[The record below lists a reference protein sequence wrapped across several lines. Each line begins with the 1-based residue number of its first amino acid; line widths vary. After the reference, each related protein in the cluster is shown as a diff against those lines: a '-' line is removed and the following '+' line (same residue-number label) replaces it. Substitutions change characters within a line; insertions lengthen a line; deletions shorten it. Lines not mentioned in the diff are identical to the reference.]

1 MLREEEGQYAEGE
14 KVNFGNAMEFIP
26 SLKDDDMELLTNLGV
41 IAALWSATSSGGASV
56 DGSR

>member
-14 KVNFGNAMEFIP
+14 KVNFGKAMEFIL
-26 SLKDDDMELLTNLGV
+26 SLKDDDRELHANLGV
-41 IAALWSATSSGGASV
+41 IAASWSTTSSGGASV